1 MSTAERI
8 LGVSRRDLGRYEK
21 IACNISEEAKEEIRA
36 AKLDDVQVALVA
48 IAKVA
53 RDEQVEKVRE
63 LKELYSTPR
72 GARLSAAK
80 SDQANTDDSAAVPEG
95 GSTPGGTRSAST
107 KSTPSASAAT
117 DEVVEESEIVDEGP
131 PTVPDDDEPEC
142 SPADRKKKVQALKRL
157 WDKQLAAEWKETD
170 TETRVRFVTEVLGV
184 GAPFTP
190 HEEAMDIVRKTID
203 GREWVHAKEL
213 YANTDEHGFSRR
225 LVRGACAFLE
235 YRLKKKSRSNHD
247 SWIYKAIDKDR
258 VARGDREVDE
268 EDMSY
273 DYE

>member
-1 MSTAERI
+1 
-8 LGVSRRDLGRYEK
+8 L
-21 IACNISEEAKEEIRA
+21 
-36 AKLDDVQVALVA
+36 A

-63 LKELYSTPR
+63 LKELYSKPR
-72 GARLSAAK
+72 GARSLAAK
-80 SDQANTDDSAAVPEG
+80 SPGSPDAGTREADTDDSAAVPEG
-95 GSTPGGTRSAST
+95 SWTPGRMRSASA
-107 KSTPSASAAT
+107 KSAPSPSTAT
-117 DEVVEESEIVDEGP
+117 DGLVDDSEIVDEGP
-131 PTVPDDDEPEC
+131 PTVPSDDDDEPEH
-142 SPADRKKKVQALKRL
+142 STQERDKRVRAFKRL
-157 WDKQLAAEWKETD
+157 WNEHFAAEWKETD

-203 GREWVHAKEL
+203 GREWIHAKEL

-235 YRLKKKSRSNHD
+235 YRLKKKGRSNHD